1 MMIDEPE
8 ILDIKLLVSGE
19 EDAPIELTPER
30 YFWWHFW
37 ALWLHDALYCRWGM
51 FSPSQARDITDR
63 ENYYNSLFGEQNRS
77 EVLDMLDNLVDDSS
91 RTLKRWKRYVDTRP
105 KPTEIYKLY
114 ANDSVFAGQ
123 SARDSEHPIA
133 GEFNREI
140 KERQLEHYPRFGRN
154 YKR

>member
-1 MMIDEPE
+1 MLIDEPE
-8 ILDIKLLVSGE
+8 IIDVKYLMSGE
-19 EDAPIELTPER
+19 DDPPTELTAER

-51 FSPSQARDITDR
+51 YSPSQARDITDR
-63 ENYYNSLFGEQNRS
+63 EDYYKSLFGEKNRTN
-77 EVLDMLDNLVDDSS
+77 VLEMLDNLVDDSTG
-91 RTLKRWKRYVDTRP
+91 TLKRWKRYVDTRP
-105 KPTEIYKLY
+105 RPTKIYKLY
-114 ANDSVFAGQ
+114 ANDSVSPRQ
-123 SARDSEHPIA
+123 SSWREEHPVA